1 MKAKLAMKIGG
12 MYRLHNI
19 GISQWKRLAAELR
32 LDVDSLISRIAGFA
46 DSLPTLARELCER
59 VAAEG
64 LSHPLIARLAKALE
78 IRAAQCRKRL
88 G

>member
-12 MYRLHNI
+12 MYRLQNI
-19 GISQWKRLAAELR
+19 GISQWKKLAAELR

-46 DSLPTLARELCER
+46 ESLPTHAHEVSARVE
-59 VAAEG
+59 AEG

-78 IRAAQCRKRL
+78 ARAAQCRKRL